1 MRRSERVKLAVF
13 DIDGTIFRSSL
24 LIELVNG
31 LVAKGVFPEKARKE
45 MEADYLAWINRRGNY
60 ENYIS
65 RVVRIHKRY
74 IAGAGVQSVRQVVR
88 KVIGWQ
94 KDRVYRYTR
103 DLIVR
108 LKRERYFLLAISGS
122 PAYIVSQF
130 ADHMGFA
137 DSVAREFSVRD
148 GVFTGEN
155 PNDEYL
161 RRKDQ
166 VLTDFLAHS
175 GIRADL
181 DRSIAVGDTE
191 GDIPMLE
198 LVGRPIAFNPNTTLA
213 AYAKKKGWQIIVERK
228 DVIYKIKDFS
238 VVGGPTS
245 GGQLGARR
253 LRP

>member
-1 MRRSERVKLAVF
+1 MKRAVSQKLAVF
-13 DIDGTIFRSSL
+13 DIDGTLFRSSL
-24 LIELVNG
+24 LIELVHG
-31 LVAKGVFPEKARKE
+31 LVDAGVFPEKARKE

-65 RVVRIHKRY
+65 QVVRIHQHY
-74 IAGAGVQSVRQVVR
+74 IAGAGVQSVRQVVLR
-88 KVIGWQ
+88 VIDWQ

-103 DLIVR
+103 DLLGE
-108 LKRERYFLLAISGS
+108 LKKKNYYLLAISGS

-137 DSVAREFSVRD
+137 DSIAREFSVR
-148 GVFTGEN
+148 GGMFTGEN

-166 VLTDFLAHS
+166 VLKDFITHS

-181 DRSIAVGDTE
+181 GRSIAVGDTE

-198 LVGRPIAFNPNTTLA
+198 LVGKPIAFNPNTTLA
-213 AYAKKKGWQIIVERK
+213 AYAKRKNWQIVVERK
-228 DVIYKIKDFS
+228 DVIYEIRDFS
-238 VVGGPTS
+238 ALS
-245 GGQLGARR
+245 GGGKLAKR
-253 LRP
+253 LRQ